1 MLINQNHQD
10 ELVSALWLNAIIT
23 SRYLSCLFRSSH
35 SIKTCTCLV
44 WKLEYLSLEQL
55 I

>member
-10 ELVSALWLNAIIT
+10 ELVSALWLNAINLTIP
-23 SRYLSCLFRSSH
+23 
-35 SIKTCTCLV
+35 LV
-44 WKLEYLSLEQL
+44 L